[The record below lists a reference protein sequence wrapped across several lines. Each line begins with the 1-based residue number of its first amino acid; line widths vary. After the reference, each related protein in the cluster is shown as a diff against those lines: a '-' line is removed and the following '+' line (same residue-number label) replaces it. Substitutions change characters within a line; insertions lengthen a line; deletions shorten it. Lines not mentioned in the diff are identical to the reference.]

1 MEGNKKVLIVD
12 DEEKARLYLA
22 SILSELY
29 PGLEIQLA
37 ATPTEALFLL
47 KKQHFDVLLLDVE
60 MQGMTGLELVD
71 ELQKLTQQPPIIFV
85 SAYKRAEF
93 IQKAIRLNAVDYIDK
108 PVNPTELDNAI
119 KKAFEITKKIL
130 KEPDTSASVNKRF
143 CLLTDI
149 DKRFVEAD
157 EILYFQSSKRY
168 SQVHFVDGNKRIVR
182 YSLVHL
188 KKNLPSGHFTHVSR
202 QFIINIKY
210 LKKISKSNKNITLQ
224 YCNTEIKLGK
234 IFPVVLTELIK
245 KYSLK
250 V

>member
-1 MEGNKKVLIVD
+1 
-12 DEEKARLYLA
+12 
-22 SILSELY
+22 
-29 PGLEIQLA
+29 
-37 ATPTEALFLL
+37 
-47 KKQHFDVLLLDVE
+47 
-60 MQGMTGLELVD
+60 
-71 ELQKLTQQPPIIFV
+71 
-85 SAYKRAEF
+85 
-93 IQKAIRLNAVDYIDK
+93 VDYIDK

-119 KKAFEITKKIL
+119 KKAFKITKKIL

-188 KKNLPSGHFTHVSR
+188 KKNLPSGHFIHVSR